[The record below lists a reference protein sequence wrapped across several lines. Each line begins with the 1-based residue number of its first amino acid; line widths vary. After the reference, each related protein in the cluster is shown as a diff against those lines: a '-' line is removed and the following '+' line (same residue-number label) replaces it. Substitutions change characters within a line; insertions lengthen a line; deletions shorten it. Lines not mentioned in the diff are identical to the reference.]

1 MVYYMRIYEEQLQL
15 RLLFTLRD
23 TAGKRACLHAHLP
36 ANATSSRRG
45 SPSCSIMRYGRP
57 PDYLIAFNIG
67 AIWNVIFKWVERGM
81 EESLD
86 NVRGTL
92 ETYLRRVSQGL

>member
-1 MVYYMRIYEEQLQL
+1 MLARTFAGQRDIEQEGIP
-15 RLLFTLRD
+15 LLLD
-23 TAGKRACLHAHLP
+23 YA
-36 ANATSSRRG
+36 
-45 SPSCSIMRYGRP
+45 IRP

>member
-1 MVYYMRIYEEQLQL
+1 ME
-15 RLLFTLRD
+15 
-23 TAGKRACLHAHLP
+23 
-36 ANATSSRRG
+36 
-45 SPSCSIMRYGRP
+45 

-81 EESLD
+81 EEPLD